1 MDFRRDLRII
11 SAFSVLLVIGSAV
24 VIGYVMSRLI
34 PDIDLATGI
43 ALGAIIS
50 PTDAVATSIVKR
62 AGVAPRLVT
71 VLEGESLL
79 NDASALVLL
88 RSATA
93 ATALLTGSVAADF
106 VWAVVVAVII
116 GLVIGRLNLVVRAH
130 IHLPTSNVAIS
141 LVVPFFAYIPAER
154 LDASGLVA
162 AVVAGLVTGHGAPK
176 YLRPQ
181 DRMTADAVWRTL
193 EMLLE
198 SAIFLL
204 MGLELY
210 GLIVEVHD
218 AHDSVWTAIRLGLLA
233 AVLVIIVRAVFVAP
247 SLWLLARRGRRGTA
261 IRDKI
266 TSFQDQLQDGSLAPR
281 VGRPRRRSEDE
292 LDQHRVDRTAR
303 ISTSL
308 TRRLADIDYLAA
320 QAFGWREGVVLV
332 WAGMRGAV
340 TLAAAQSLPAD
351 TPQRSLL
358 VLIAFV
364 VAAGT
369 LMVQGSTLGWLV
381 RLLGLTGRDADADL
395 AAAQELR
402 SVLLSE
408 VSDRLARDE
417 LTKVNGRPS
426 PRPPWTGVAR
436 SSRRSA
442 SIPRSGRP
450 RVRTCAPSAVSCGW
464 PSSSCSARSC
474 SRSATSGPTRRP
486 CWRRCSPSWTPTSSA
501 WSCGRPAE
509 RRVARS
515 VAREHPAQ
523 QVQIGG
529 TGDLDPGRGP
539 IGRQSSGDQPEPGL
553 RRQPQRPVA
562 RPGHVVQQHL
572 HLLRQPQGELRLR
585 LAGGDAAG
593 PATDRRAPRSCRANR
608 SGSVR
613 R

>member
-1 MDFRRDLRII
+1 MELLEIAMIGIAVMVGVSVIAPKIGIATPLLLVLLGIGISFLPFVAPVEIEPEWILGGILPPLLYSSAVNMPAMDFRRDLRTI

-24 VIGYVMSRLI
+24 VIGYVMSWLI

-43 ALGAIIS
+43 ALGAILS

-116 GLVIGRLNLVVRAH
+116 GFAIGRLNLLVRAH
-130 IHLPTSNVAIS
+130 IHHATSNVAIS
-141 LVVPFFAYIPAER
+141 FVVPFFAFTPAER

-162 AVVAGLVTGHGAPK
+162 VVVAGLVTGHGAPK

-198 SAIFLL
+198 GAIFLL

-210 GLIVEVHD
+210 GLIVEVHN
-218 AHDSVWTAIRLGLLA
+218 AHDSVWTAVRLGLLA
-233 AVLVIIVRAVFVAP
+233 AVLVIILRAGFVAP
-247 SLWLLARRGRRGTA
+247 ALWLLARRARRGTA
-261 IRDKI
+261 LRHRI
-266 TSFQDQLQDGSLAPR
+266 SSVQDRLLDGSISPR
-281 VGRPRRRSEDE
+281 VGRLGRSDEE
-292 LDQHRVDRTAR
+292 LDQHRADQAAR
-303 ISTSL
+303 MSTSL

-340 TLAAAQSLPAD
+340 TLAAAQSLPAG

-381 RLLGLTGRDADADL
+381 RLLGLTGRDHDADQ
-395 AAAQELR
+395 AAALELR
-402 SVLLSE
+402 SELMTPVIE
-408 VSDRLARDE
+408 RLARDE
-417 LTKVNGRPS
+417 FTKVDGAKFAPATLA
-426 PRPPWTGVAR
+426 WAR
-436 SSRRSA
+436 AVLPTITVDPKEREA
-442 SIPRSGRP
+442 EGEDM
-450 RVRTCAPSAVSCGW
+450 RTERGALRLAVLELQRAELLRIRDIGTYPSAVLED
-464 PSSSCSARSC
+464 
-474 SRSATSGPTRRP
+474 TLT
-486 CWRRCSPSWTPTSSA
+486 
-501 WSCGRPAE
+501 
-509 RRVARS
+509 
-515 VAREHPAQ
+515 Q
-523 QVQIGG
+523 
-529 TGDLDPGRGP
+529 LDA
-539 IGRQSSGDQPEPGL
+539 DQL
-553 RRQPQRPVA
+553 S
-562 RPGHVVQQHL
+562 L
-572 HLLRQPQGELRLR
+572 ELRSR
-585 LAGGDAAG
+585 
-593 PATDRRAPRSCRANR
+593 T
-608 SGSVR
+608 
-613 R
+613 